1 MHRQSLQPI
10 LMTILAVHL
19 MTIVPYKMTV
29 TISSTTTTLM
39 VLALQYVV
47 GNLVACGTQSAESAN
62 DIDYAIYHL
71 EVRQSWMP
79 IS

>member
-1 MHRQSLQPI
+1 
-10 LMTILAVHL
+10 MTILAVHL

-47 GNLVACGTQSAESAN
+47 GNLVARGAQSAEGVN